1 MTSGQVSQFDR
12 QTLMLTIALVG
23 LGIVMLYSS
32 STDIAYELTGD
43 HMYYLKRQ
51 LIRLILGGI
60 LFTACAFYDYRKLK
74 QLANALLL
82 GSMLLLALT
91 LVIHKTTGAPGVAR
105 WLDLGPASIQP
116 SDMAR
121 IALVIYLAAYL
132 DRKAQVMAD
141 FTEGLLPAI
150 LVIGVVMGLI
160 VLAPDYSTAILTGF
174 LGVGLL
180 FMGGARIKHLL
191 SIALVTLPLSM
202 IILMAAPYRKLRIL
216 TYFGLSDS
224 AAADYQISQSLISLG
239 NGGFLG
245 QGLGNSVEKK
255 LFLPAPHTD
264 FVFAIIG
271 EEFGFI
277 GAGLLIGAFFFLFQ
291 RGLAIARN
299 APDRFGLFLGLGL
312 ALNLIIYVLINTA
325 VVTEMIPNTGV
336 PVPLISYGGT
346 HLVFTL
352 AAIGILLNISSHTN
366 SRYIRPADSYR
377 RRRIG

>member
-1 MTSGQVSQFDR
+1 MTSGQVTQFDR
-12 QTLMLTIALVG
+12 HTLMLTISLVG

-51 LIRLILGGI
+51 LLRLFLGI
-60 LFTACAFYDYRKLK
+60 ALFTACTFFDYRKLK
-74 QLANALLL
+74 DIATALLI
-82 GSMLLLALT
+82 GSILLLAVT
-91 LVIHKTTGAPGVAR
+91 LFIHKAAGMTGAAR
-105 WLDLGPASIQP
+105 WLDLGPVSVQP
-116 SDMAR
+116 SDLAR

-132 DRKAQVMAD
+132 DRKAKLITN
-141 FTEGLLPAI
+141 FTKGLLPALLI
-150 LVIGVVMGLI
+150 IGLVMGLI
-160 VLAPDYSTAILTGF
+160 VLAPDYSTAALTGC

-180 FMGGARIKHLL
+180 FMGGARLKHLL
-191 SIALVTLPLSM
+191 VLGLVTLPLA
-202 IILMAAPYRKLRIL
+202 IAVLMAAPYRRMRIL
-216 TYFGLSDS
+216 TYLGLSES
-224 AAADYQISQSLISLG
+224 SAADYQISQSLISLG

-277 GAGLLIGAFFFLFQ
+277 GALLLIGAFFFLFQ
-291 RGLAIARN
+291 RGIAIASN

-312 ALNLIIYVLINTA
+312 ALNLMIYVLVNTA
-325 VVTEMIPNTGV
+325 VVTEIIPNTGV
-336 PVPLISYGGT
+336 PLPLISYGGT

-352 AAIGILLNISSHTN
+352 AAIGILLNISSHNN
-366 SRYIRPADSYR
+366 SRYIQPANSYR
-377 RRRIG
+377 RRRIR